1 MQPFRKPFL
10 AQTARYPQRNQI
22 NLPMERKSY
31 IIETEVVMTAHMD
44 TLTPAE
50 AAVVSRVTVRDVH
63 RVIDE
68 RILPESFYNAAQAR
82 SFTSQ
87 ACVFISFYFRA
98 ADRLTSE
105 ERQRAIQLATELPTG
120 NRSKKV
126 VQDAFLTIDL
136 APFWKDVEES
146 LKRLRTARDIVVS
159 DPEILSG
166 TPVIRG
172 TRVPVYDVAASVA
185 AGIPTKRI
193 LSAYPSLQ
201 PEQIELATMY
211 AEANPQRGRP
221 RLRTALPS
229 AATILTER
237 KKRRIPATA

>member
-1 MQPFRKPFL
+1 M
-10 AQTARYPQRNQI
+10 NIQI
-22 NLPMERKSY
+22 
-31 IIETEVVMTAHMD
+31 D

-68 RILPESFYNAAQAR
+68 HILPESFYSTDQTR

-105 ERQRAIQLATELPTG
+105 ERQRTIRIASEPHG
-120 NRSKKV
+120 SSRNRL

-136 APFWKDVEES
+136 EIFWKDVEES
-146 LKRLRTARDIVVS
+146 LERLQAARAMVVS
-159 DPEILSG
+159 YPEILSG
-166 TPVIRG
+166 APVIRG
-172 TRVPVYDVAASVA
+172 TRVPVYDVAASVSS
-185 AGIPTKRI
+185 GIPIDRI
-193 LSAYPSLQ
+193 LTAYPSLQ
-201 PEQIELATMY
+201 REHVELAAMY

-221 RLRTALPS
+221 RLRTALPP
-229 AATILTER
+229 AAKILTQR